1 MEYLVRVLFKDASAA
16 AGRTIDGNTAIS
28 VPIFLFSFAFFLSPP
43 CDFWPLP
50 AQLFIYFYIMS

>member
-1 MEYLVRVLFKDASAA
+1 MRVLFKDASAA